1 MQKDDTI
8 CNMTLHRYTVCT
20 NKFINLKHAYNNNY
34 YKTMLKHRCSF
45 QTLKYILSLSTSI
58 RQRRSTSD
66 FSSRAY
72 SSIYTISTYIR
83 GFVTKDFRKTCQGP
97 SRAFSSDT
105 ANCNDVNLINEM
117 LYAAVQSKLQL
128 CKANSKLSISM
139 MGLTLI
145 QMVLILTKV

>member
-1 MQKDDTI
+1 
-8 CNMTLHRYTVCT
+8 MTLHRYTVYT
-20 NKFINLKHAYNNNY
+20 NKFINLKHAYNNY
-34 YKTMLKHRCSF
+34 YKTLLKHCCSF

-72 SSIYTISTYIR
+72 SSIYTISTHTR
-83 GFVTKDFRKTCQGP
+83 GFVWFITKDFRKTCQGP

-128 CKANSKLSISM
+128 CQATSNLSISM
-139 MGLTLI
+139 MGPTLI
-145 QMVLILTKV
+145 IIMFILTKV